1 MGVCVSGCPVAQWCL
16 IVCDPVDHSLRG
28 SSVRGIILARILD
41 SVAMPSFHT
50 PFQDPSQ
57 LRAPSA
63 QEAPPTLSSID
74 QESCAVCSFPGTLQI
89 SSSPPS
95 KGQQGN
101 PQNFYH
107 SSDSTY

>member
-1 MGVCVSGCPVAQWCL
+1 MDYDLP
-16 IVCDPVDHSLRG
+16 G
-28 SSVRGIILARILD
+28 SSVRGIIPARILD
-41 SVAMPSFHT
+41 WIVMPSFHT

-57 LRAPSA
+57 LSAPSA
-63 QEAPPTLSSID
+63 QEAPPTLSMD
-74 QESCAVCSFPGTLQI
+74 QESCVVRSFPGTLQT

-101 PQNFYH
+101 PENCYH

>member
-1 MGVCVSGCPVAQWCL
+1 MGVCVHGCPVAQWCL
-16 IVCDPVDHSLRG
+16 ILFDPMDYSLPG
-28 SSVRGIILARILD
+28 SSVCGIILARILD
-41 SVAMPSFHT
+41 LVAMPSFHT

-57 LRAPSA
+57 LSAPSA

-74 QESCAVCSFPGTLQI
+74 QESCAVCSFPGTLQT
-89 SSSPPS
+89 SSPPS

>member
-1 MGVCVSGCPVAQWCL
+1 MGVCMRVCPVAQWCL
-16 IVCDPVDHSLRG
+16 ILCHRMDCNLPG
-28 SSVRGIILARILD
+28 SSVCGIILARILD
-41 SVAMPSFHT
+41 WVAVLSLHT

-57 LRAPSA
+57 LSAPSA
-63 QEAPPTLSSID
+63 QEAPPTLSMD
-74 QESCAVCSFPGTLQI
+74 QESRVVRSFPGTLQT

-101 PQNFYH
+101 PQNCYH